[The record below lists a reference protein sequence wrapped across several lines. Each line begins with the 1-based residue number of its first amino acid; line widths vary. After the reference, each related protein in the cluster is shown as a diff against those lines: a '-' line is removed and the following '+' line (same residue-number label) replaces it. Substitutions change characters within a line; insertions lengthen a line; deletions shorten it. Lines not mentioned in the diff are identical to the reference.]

1 MKILAVEQIREA
13 DAFTIINEPV
23 SSIDLMERAAG
34 AAFNWLMQ
42 RFGRS
47 GSFIIFCGTGN
58 NGGDGLVIARMLA
71 AKNIS
76 VKIIIAHFTDK
87 SSIDFSVNL
96 DALKKIRNI
105 SINEISQNDVMPVI
119 PKGSIVI
126 DALFGS
132 GLNKPLSGF
141 AASLVNHM
149 NKSGNNIISI
159 DIPSGLFGDDNTQN
173 DGAIIEAAVT
183 LTFHCP
189 KLAFMFAE
197 NFRYTGEWHVIPIG
211 LHREFVQNVPVQ
223 NYFLEKADC
232 FSMVK
237 TRQQFSH
244 KGNFGHALL
253 IAGSYGKMGAAVL
266 AASSVL
272 KAGAGLVTAHLP
284 RAGYNIIQT
293 SQPEIM
299 VSVDEHEMFFT
310 GLNDIGD
317 YNAIAVGP
325 GLGSAP
331 ETQSALK
338 RLIQNSGVPLIF
350 DADAINILGENKTW
364 IPFVPA
370 NSIFTPH
377 PKEFGRLT
385 GTDFNGN
392 GRRKAQV
399 EFSKKHGVYVIL
411 KGAYTSISCPDGSC
425 YFNSTGNPGMATAG
439 SGDVLTG
446 ILLGLMARGYNSKEA
461 CLLGVYLHGL
471 SGDIA
476 AARFGQEFITASL
489 MSDNLYKAFRALKPI
504 V

>member
-13 DAFTIINEPV
+13 DAFTIINEPI
-23 SSIDLMERAAG
+23 SSVDLMERAAG

-47 GSFIIFCGTGN
+47 GSFVIFCGTGN
-58 NGGDGLVIARMLA
+58 NGGDGLAIARMLA
-71 AKNIS
+71 SKNSNVRIF
-76 VKIIIAHFTDK
+76 IARFSDK
-87 SSIDFSVNL
+87 ASTDFSINL
-96 DALKKIRNI
+96 EALKKIRNI
-105 SINEISQNDVMPVI
+105 SIIEISQNDVLPVI
-119 PKGSIVI
+119 PEGSIVI

-141 AASLVNHM
+141 AAALVKHM
-149 NKSGNNIISI
+149 NRSGNKIISV
-159 DIPSGLFGDDNTQN
+159 DIPSGMFGDDNAQN
-173 DGAIIEAAVT
+173 DGAIIEASVT

-197 NFRYTGEWHVIPIG
+197 NFRYTGEWHIIPIG
-211 LHREFVQNVPVQ
+211 LHQEFVKNAPAQ
-223 NYFLEKADC
+223 NYFLENTDC
-232 FSMVK
+232 ASLVK
-237 TRQQFSH
+237 TRGQFSH
-244 KGNFGHALL
+244 KGTFGHALL

-284 RAGYNIIQT
+284 HSGCSIMQI
-293 SQPEIM
+293 SQPEVM
-299 VSVDEHEMFFT
+299 VSADEHEMFFT
-310 GLNDIGD
+310 GVNDIGD

-325 GLGSAP
+325 GLGSAH
-331 ETQSALK
+331 ETQDALK

-350 DADAINILGENKTW
+350 DADAINILGENRTW

-385 GTDFNGN
+385 GTEFNGS
-392 GRRKAQV
+392 GRQKTQI

-446 ILLGLMARGYNSKEA
+446 IILGLMARGYNSKEA

-476 AARFGQEFITASL
+476 AARFGREFITASL
-489 MSDNLYKAFRALKPI
+489 IRDNLYKAFRALKPI